1 MWAWGETNNINQFY
15 MKSLSTFEKLFKL
28 IAPKLDKG
36 VIDKM
41 AKEMEVASDKSADE
55 FEKAFLDELITYH
68 VAQLFD
74 NKVSLEDVIFNL
86 RKLVIDNH
94 VNVNLLA
101 DDMDENTITDD
112 MLKQAAH
119 MFKKQGW
126 LVCEFNKSP
135 VLYHL
140 SVIPQASKSELDYL
154 ISELGLYVQ
163 YF

>member
-1 MWAWGETNNINQFY
+1 

-74 NKVSLEDVIFNL
+74 NKVSLEDVTFNL

-94 VNVNLLA
+94 VNVKWLA
-101 DDMDENTITDD
+101 DDMNENNITDD
-112 MLKQAAH
+112 MLKQAAY

-135 VLYHL
+135 ILYHL
-140 SVIPQASKSELDYL
+140 SVIPQSSKSELDYL
-154 ISELGLYVQ
+154 IGELGLYVQ